1 VRTDRLAWALL
12 LTVSTASVAMA
23 ARAALDVA
31 VASGSLRVCD
41 RVSVQ
46 VSARGGESLLWG
58 ELQVRV
64 EGDSPWAVVE
74 GPREVAGARPPV
86 WELVLAPLATGDLA
100 LPDLGAGVRDS
111 DGEAGVISA
120 AQLPTVSV
128 VSILP
133 PDEEV
138 QPAPLRGPIGVSG
151 FPWEWVLPLAVPLL
165 GLAAALVWWGRRR
178 RVVGVGGAVPALAPY
193 DELAALLD
201 RLDGRVGRE
210 PAESICD
217 RMAGGLRRYLGRTSG
232 EPAEDMTS
240 FELRL
245 LARGEEWPDAV
256 QRGIQRVM
264 ATADGVRF
272 GRRAIDDG
280 KLRQALETSR
290 ETASSLEGHLL
301 AIAEE
306 TPDLEAAG

>member
-1 VRTDRLAWALL
+1 MSA
-12 LTVSTASVAMA
+12 SSVAMA
-23 ARAALDVA
+23 APAALDVA
-31 VASGSLRVCD
+31 VASGSVRVGD

-100 LPDLGAGVRDS
+100 LPDLGAGVRD
-111 DGEAGVISA
+111 
-120 AQLPTVSV
+120 T
-128 VSILP
+128 
-133 PDEEV
+133 
-138 QPAPLRGPIGVSG
+138 LRGPIGVSG